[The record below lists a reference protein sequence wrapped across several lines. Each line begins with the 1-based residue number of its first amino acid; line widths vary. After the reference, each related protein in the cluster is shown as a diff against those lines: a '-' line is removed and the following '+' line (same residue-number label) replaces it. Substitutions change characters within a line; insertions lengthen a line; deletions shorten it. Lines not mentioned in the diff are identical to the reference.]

1 MIEMKEG
8 CKMLGFIVLFVLF
21 VSLIKL
27 TWFLLSMTGKA
38 LGFVI
43 GMAGYLLLGFI
54 AVSVLGLA
62 TLVFPLV
69 LVAGAIS
76 LIAGLAR

>member
-1 MIEMKEG
+1 
-8 CKMLGFIVLFVLF
+8 MLGFIVLLILF

-27 TWFLLSMTGKA
+27 TWFLLSITGKA
-38 LGFVI
+38 IGFAI
-43 GMAGYLLLGFI
+43 GLAGYLLLAFI

-76 LIAGLAR
+76 LIAGLSR